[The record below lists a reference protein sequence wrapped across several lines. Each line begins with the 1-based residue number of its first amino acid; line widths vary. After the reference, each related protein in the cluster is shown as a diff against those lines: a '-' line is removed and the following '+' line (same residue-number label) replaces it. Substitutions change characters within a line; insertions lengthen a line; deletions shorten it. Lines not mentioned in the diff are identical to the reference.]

1 MQKLGVESPRVAV
14 AGLNPHAGE
23 NGLFGTEDA
32 EQIAPAVAAAVE
44 EGIDATGPHPPDT
57 VMMRARTGAFDIV
70 VVQYHDQG
78 HIPIKLMGFDTGVNV
93 TVGLPFFRTSVD
105 HGTAFDI
112 AGTGEADPASLRA
125 ALDLARSLA
134 EERGREELEVEFP
147 KVVKV
152 RQKFPRPRVE
162 SVEAALREQLGR
174 EEIASAIRPGMS
186 VALTA
191 GSRGIAEIDGILRS
205 LVAILKEMGAE
216 PFIVPSMGSHGGATA
231 EGQVEILESLGVTE
245 EFCGAPIRSSMEVV
259 ELGETERG
267 VPVYMD
273 RIASEADGVVL
284 VNRIKAHTDFRS
296 NIESG
301 LMKMASIGL
310 GKHEQALALH
320 GYGVEGIRDFMVEVG
335 DEVLESGHILFGV
348 ATVENAYDEPA
359 IIEAIPAAEIH
370 EREAELLAEYMRM
383 MPGLP
388 VSDIDVLYVDSL
400 GKNYSGTGMDTN
412 VIGRFRILGVEEPE
426 TPAVKY
432 VIVGDISEESHG
444 NALGVGLADLT
455 TRRLADQIEHKA
467 MNANVVTSTF
477 IERAKVPMVLASD
490 EEALQTAVRCNWG
503 VPPEET
509 RFVRI
514 PNTLHLE
521 YLYVSENLVDEV
533 LGTPKPR
540 WSATLKICAST
551 PKDFE
556 GFRQTRLT

>member
-1 MQKLGVESPRVAV
+1 M
-14 AGLNPHAGE
+14 
-23 NGLFGTEDA
+23 
-32 EQIAPAVAAAVE
+32 
-44 EGIDATGPHPPDT
+44 
-57 VMMRARTGAFDIV
+57 
-70 VVQYHDQG
+70 
-78 HIPIKLMGFDTGVNV
+78 
-93 TVGLPFFRTSVD
+93 
-105 HGTAFDI
+105 
-112 AGTGEADPASLRA
+112 
-125 ALDLARSLA
+125 
-134 EERGREELEVEFP
+134 VEFP
-147 KVVKV
+147 KVVKI

-162 SVEAALREQLGR
+162 NVDEALREQLG
-174 EEIASAIRPGMS
+174 EISSTIKPGMS

-191 GSRGIAEIDGILRS
+191 GSRGIAQIDEILRS
-205 LVAILKEMGAE
+205 LVTILKEMEAE
-216 PFIVPSMGSHGGATA
+216 PFIVPAMGSHGGATA
-231 EGQVEILESLGVTE
+231 EGQVEILDSLGVTE

-259 ELGETERG
+259 EIGKTERG

-296 NIESG
+296 NVESG

-335 DEVLESGHILFGV
+335 DKVLESGHILFGV

-359 IIEAIPAAEIH
+359 ILEAIPAEKIH
-370 EREAELLAEYMRM
+370 DREAELLAEYMGM

-388 VSDIDVLYVDSL
+388 ISDIDVLYVDSL

-432 VIVGDISEESHG
+432 VIVGEVSEESHG

-455 TRRLADQIEHKA
+455 TRRLADRIEHKA
-467 MNANVVTSTF
+467 MNANVITSTF
-477 IERAKVPMVLASD
+477 VERAKVPMVLAND
-490 EEALQTAVRCNWG
+490 EEAMETAVRCNWG

-521 YLYVSENLVDEV
+521 YLYVSENMVDEALANTEIEV
-533 LGTPKPR
+533 VGDPEELRFDPEGY
-540 WSATLKICAST
+540 
-551 PKDFE
+551 FE
-556 GFRQTRLT
+556 GF

>member
-1 MQKLGVESPRVAV
+1 
-14 AGLNPHAGE
+14 
-23 NGLFGTEDA
+23 
-32 EQIAPAVAAAVE
+32 
-44 EGIDATGPHPPDT
+44 
-57 VMMRARTGAFDIV
+57 
-70 VVQYHDQG
+70 
-78 HIPIKLMGFDTGVNV
+78 
-93 TVGLPFFRTSVD
+93 
-105 HGTAFDI
+105 
-112 AGTGEADPASLRA
+112 
-125 ALDLARSLA
+125 
-134 EERGREELEVEFP
+134 VEFP

-152 RQKFPRPRVE
+152 RQKFPRPRVQ
-162 SVEAALREQLGR
+162 SVEGALREQLDR
-174 EEIASAIRPGMS
+174 EEIASTVRPGMS

-191 GSRGIAEIDGILRS
+191 GSRGIAQIDEILRS
-205 LVAILKEMGAE
+205 LVAILKEMGAQ
-216 PFIVPSMGSHGGATA
+216 PFIVPAMGSHGGATA
-231 EGQVEILESLGVTE
+231 EGQVEILESLGITE
-245 EFCGAPIRSSMEVV
+245 ESCDAPIRSSMEVV
-259 ELGETERG
+259 ELGKTERG

-296 NIESG
+296 PIESG

-320 GYGVEGIRDFMVEVG
+320 GYGVEGIRDFMVEVA
-335 DEVLESGHILFGV
+335 DEVLASGHILFGV

-359 IIEAIPAAEIH
+359 IVEAIPAAGIH
-370 EREAELLAEYMRM
+370 EREVELLAEYMEM
-383 MPGLP
+383 MPALP

-426 TPAVKY
+426 EPAVKY
-432 VIVGDISEESHG
+432 LIVGDISEESHG

-455 TRRLADQIEHKA
+455 TRRLAGKIERQA

-503 VPPEET
+503 VPPEKT

-521 YLYVSENLVDEV
+521 HLYVSENLLEEALRNEEV
-533 LGTPKPR
+533 EVAGDPEELR
-540 WSATLKICAST
+540 FDAERY
-551 PKDFE
+551 FE
-556 GFRQTRLT
+556 EF